1 MKKTRYIL
9 TLLLFAPIL
18 CGCGV
23 KKHVQTESTT
33 TQAKVTVKDTTYTH
47 ETAKEQTEGAEIE
60 TVWEV
65 TTTETTPADTTAG
78 KPAKTTTK
86 TTKKTVRTA
95 KQTTERTETGEKV
108 GKHEKQAE
116 TNQTSK
122 KEVKNKETS
131 GGGCR
136 ILGYLFISL
145 LFVIILIIVT
155 TRLENRRN
163 RPK

>member
-9 TLLLFAPIL
+9 TLLLFATIL

-23 KKHVQTESTT
+23 KKHVRTESTT

-47 ETAKEQTEGAEIE
+47 ETATEQTEGAEIE
-60 TVWEV
+60 TIWEV
-65 TTTETTPADTTAG
+65 STTETTPADTIAG
-78 KPAKTTTK
+78 KPAKTTTT

-108 GKHEKQAE
+108 GKHEKKAE
-116 TNQTSK
+116 TSQTAK

-131 GGGCR
+131 WGGCR

-155 TRLENRRN
+155 TWLENRRN

>member
-1 MKKTRYIL
+1 MKKTRHIL
-9 TLLLFAPIL
+9 TLLLFAPVL

-65 TTTETTPADTTAG
+65 TTTETTSADTIAG
-78 KPAKTTTK
+78 KPAKTTTH

-108 GKHEKQAE
+108 GKHEKQGE
-116 TNQTSK
+116 TVQTAK

-136 ILGYLFISL
+136 ILGYIWLFL
-145 LFVIILIIVT
+145 LIGILLIIVLT
-155 TRLENRRN
+155 WVENRRN
-163 RPK
+163 RQK

>member
-1 MKKTRYIL
+1 MKKPRYIL

-33 TQAKVTVKDTTYTH
+33 TQAHVTVKDTVYIK
-47 ETAKEQTEGAEIE
+47 ETAKEQKEGAEIE

-65 TTTETTPADTTAG
+65 TTTETTPADTIEG

-108 GKHEKQAE
+108 GKTEKQAE
-116 TNQTSK
+116 TAKTSK
-122 KEVKNKETS
+122 NEVKNKETS

-136 ILGYLFISL
+136 ILCYIWLFL
-145 LFVIILIIVT
+145 LIGILLMIVLT
-155 TRLENRRN
+155 WIENRRK
-163 RPK
+163 PHK